1 MQLGRW
7 EPGWC
12 ESKYAQQSNMLMDVG
27 MGVMPAF
34 QLPQLDDALLESEAE
49 LNQCSSILE
58 NTRSVN

>member
-12 ESKYAQQSNMLMDVG
+12 ESKNNQQSNMLMDVG
-27 MGVMPAF
+27 MGVMPQF

-49 LNQCSSILE
+49 KNQCSSILQ
-58 NTRSVN
+58 NTR